1 MITVERIAPD
11 GTPHRISIRE
21 HDLIADM
28 SEASG
33 GRDAGPDPHDLY
45 DSALGACKALTILW
59 YAKRNDIAVEG
70 ITVSVSRDASHER
83 TGRYRLNTRVALT
96 GEHDRGAA
104 RQTDRGRRALPGPKA
119 DDRSDDRDRDGRGV
133 TSLAESRLTPQFTTR
148 VSILSTHSG

>member
-1 MITVERIAPD
+1 VITVERIAPD

-33 GRDAGPDPHDLY
+33 GRDVGPDPHDLY

-83 TGRYRLNTRVALT
+83 TGRYRLKTRVALT
-96 GEHDRGAA
+96 GDMTEAQHAKLIEVAEHCPVQKLMTEVTTEIETVAVSPHWR
-104 RQTDRGRRALPGPKA
+104 K
-119 DDRSDDRDRDGRGV
+119 SD
-133 TSLAESRLTPQFTTR
+133 
-148 VSILSTHSG
+148 